1 MVEKSVVAKHNKL
14 IEARYSLNLNEQKI
28 ILYAVSQLDHKNQK
42 NFNTIDFTVE
52 EFTRLIGTTKDRY
65 IEIKKII
72 KNLMKKPVEIKLEDG
87 ELVANWV
94 SSLKYVK
101 GEGKIIL
108 EFSSQL
114 KPYLLEL
121 GEKYKYYQLKNVIN
135 FKNKYAIRI
144 YELLK
149 QVEGM
154 NPRQRTIPLGEL
166 REMLGIEKNKYKLF
180 SNFDKFVL
188 KPSKSELLKHS
199 DICFEY
205 EKIKDGKNI
214 IAIKFKIEK
223 NHSNIKHEEGL
234 LYDEDE
240 IQSIKRNSGLADT
253 KLNDKQ
259 IIELYEIAI
268 EKVLNR
274 DISPFDYMRFNYEY
288 SKSRATEKGLYK
300 YLKGALEEDYRKVL
314 LQITFG
320 DILKEK

>member
-28 ILYAVSQLDHKNQK
+28 ILYAVSQLDHKKQK
-42 NFNTIDFTVE
+42 DFNTIEFTVE

-149 QVEGM
+149 QVERM
-154 NPRQRTIPLGEL
+154 NPRERKIPLGEL
-166 REMLGIEKNKYKLF
+166 REMLGVEKSKYQLF

-214 IAIKFKIEK
+214 VAIKFKVEK
-223 NHSNIKHEEGL
+223 NHSNIKNEEDL
-234 LYDEDE
+234 LYTEDE
-240 IQSIKRNSGLADT
+240 IQNIKRNSDLSDT
-253 KLNDKQ
+253 KFNNKQ
-259 IIELYEIAI
+259 IIELYEIAVR
-268 EKVLNR
+268 KVGDR
-274 DISPFDYMRFNYEY
+274 EISPYHYIRLNYEY
-288 SKSRATEKGLYK
+288 SKSRSSEKGLYK
-300 YLKGALEEDYRKVL
+300 YLKGALEEDYAKAL

-320 DILKEK
+320 DLLEG